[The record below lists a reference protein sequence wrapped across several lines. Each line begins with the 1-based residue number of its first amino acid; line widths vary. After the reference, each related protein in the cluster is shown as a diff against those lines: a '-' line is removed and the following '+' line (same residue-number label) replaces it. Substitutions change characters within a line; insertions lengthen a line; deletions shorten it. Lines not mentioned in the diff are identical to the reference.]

1 MSNREQQILDKL
13 DTVLDQQEKLMSTIS
28 DLTAAVTRNTTDVQA
43 LVTAVQAAIA
53 NPNTTIDPTDQAA
66 LDAAVQQLGTSDTAA
81 EGAEPATPP
90 AAPTA

>member
-53 NPNTTIDPTDQAA
+53 NPNTNIDPTDQAA
-66 LDAAVQQLGTSDTAA
+66 LDAAVTQLGTSDTAA
-81 EGAEPATPP
+81 EGAEPAP
-90 AAPTA
+90 ATPTA